1 MSAANPCEK
10 PSTTLFM
17 HYVLALRLDQT
28 NGTSSDQ
35 PAPDEPDTRVEQSQA
50 QESVMTLS
58 ESGVDE
64 RHELGVEEDV
74 GSKSEVIHFTRSR
87 NPDTTHHVSPPSCPQ
102 TSDFNENLA
111 ETNSKRRPRI
121 TSRLLRSST
130 VT

>member
-17 HYVLALRLDQT
+17 HYILALRLDQT

-74 GSKSEVIHFTRSR
+74 GSKSEVIHFYSKQKSR
-87 NPDTTHHVSPPSCPQ
+87 YYTPRFTTVLPPDV
-102 TSDFNENLA
+102 
-111 ETNSKRRPRI
+111 
-121 TSRLLRSST
+121 RL
-130 VT
+130 